1 MGAKHLQVVSGV
13 GPGMFWAATL
23 VWDYLNYLIP
33 SFAMLIVFAA
43 YGTNAYVDGHR
54 LGLVL
59 LVLLLYGWA
68 ALTFVYLVSFLFRS
82 PATAMVIL
90 IIFNI
95 VTGQF
100 GHCSYLQHCHRSVL
114 LPWSLSLFSNPSQVS
129 FNVASNQIVLSII
142 IVILIIFNIVTG
154 QF

>member
-1 MGAKHLQVVSGV
+1 MKLDTVQTKENTFILQVGAKHLQVVSGV

-33 SFAMLIVFAA
+33 TFAMLIVFAA

-68 ALTFVYLVSFLFRS
+68 ALAFVYLVSFLFRS

-100 GHCSYLQHCHRSVL
+100 GHRSYLQH
-114 LPWSLSLFSNPSQVS
+114 
-129 FNVASNQIVLSII
+129 
-142 IVILIIFNIVTG
+142 
-154 QF
+154 